1 VDILK
6 VTEEKRAGPRSV
18 SVSKHV
24 DTKLFF
30 FVIQRPLFANLYFHG
45 PYAAFRSI
53 PPEVSK
59 LTKLEHLTMKRN
71 HVDRISDQMRNM
83 ASLRTLNLRYN
94 NLTHTSIP
102 PEIFENEELTTL
114 GMYCAVGGPRITI

>member
-1 VDILK
+1 MYILY
-6 VTEEKRAGPRSV
+6 R
-18 SVSKHV
+18 
-24 DTKLFF
+24 
-30 FVIQRPLFANLYFHG
+30 YFHG
-45 PYAAFRSI
+45 HYSAFRSI

-83 ASLRTLNLRYN
+83 AALRTLNLRYN

-114 GMYCAVGGPRITI
+114 GMYGTRGRYKSPTAAPLCTYMYKFYYFDRVLG